1 MRERPSPFFRSIVN
15 QLMLAVFT
23 CMILLAGYFV
33 YVKYDDHI
41 TTSQE
46 LILSELNTLTK
57 SLSTSINAEDLS
69 TLITRYQSKDDISS
83 NDQDSIYLSIH
94 KLLAKQQVL
103 HSINT
108 PIYILTYDSVSKSY
122 QFLVTSALL
131 PYYRHQYHE
140 VPAQLKH
147 NYLLGTKIKAYKTE
161 NGQWLSAF
169 SPIKDKSGNVIAVV
183 EADHEFNSFVSA
195 ARNALIKNILIS
207 LGLILFTSI
216 ILFRFIKV
224 ALGREMRI
232 KGILQ
237 TKNREIIGQNEEI
250 RAQHEEIIA
259 QNEKISESNKA
270 LESAKRL
277 VEEKNSMLSDANK
290 LLDDKVKERTR
301 ALEESM
307 ENLDNFLYRSYHDI
321 LGPIAT
327 IKGLCELSK
336 LDINDETALSYVGKI
351 DNSIDNLKQS
361 IRKVNAVYELKNRH
375 FTPEVI
381 NIKTLVA
388 NIIEKQQYLFQI
400 KRSPLNNYIGPK
412 TEVATDPFF
421 LDLLLSDIIR
431 NIIAYS
437 NNTDIDPISFD
448 ATKKEKSGLS
458 LLIHD
463 PGNHEIFLKSYFQ
476 FHQKQAISVNH
487 DLYIFHSALNK
498 LKCKIINYD
507 DKEKGQT
514 MEIIIPNNKKIG
526 K

>member
-1 MRERPSPFFRSIVN
+1 MNETPSPFFRSIIN

-23 CMILLAGYFV
+23 SFVLLAGYFI
-33 YVKYDDHI
+33 YAKYEDHI
-41 TTSQE
+41 STSQQ
-46 LILSELNTLTK
+46 LILSELSTLTMTL
-57 SLSTSINAEDLS
+57 SLEISADALVSIAEK
-69 TLITRYQSKDDISS
+69 YPNKDGISS
-83 NDQDSIYLSIH
+83 KTQDSVYLEIH
-94 KLLAKQQVL
+94 QLLAKHQAL
-103 HSINT
+103 HQLKT
-108 PIYILTYDSVSKSY
+108 PIYTLTFDSTSR
-122 QFLVTSALL
+122 QFEFLVTSADQ
-131 PYYRHQYHE
+131 PYFRHKYLK
-140 VPAQLKH
+140 VPSELEE
-147 NYLLGTKIKAYKTE
+147 NYLVGGRIEAYKTE
-161 NGQWLSAF
+161 NGSWISAF
-169 SPIKDKSGNVIAVV
+169 SPIVDANGSVVAVI
-183 EADHEFNSFVSA
+183 EADHEFNTFIA
-195 ARNALIKNILIS
+195 DARNLLMKNILIAF
-207 LGLILFTSI
+207 GLVLFTSI
-216 ILFRFIKV
+216 ILFRFMKKV
-224 ALGREMRI
+224 LGREMRM

-237 TKNREIIGQNEEI
+237 KKNREIIGQNEEI

-270 LESAKRL
+270 LEGAKRM

-336 LDINDETALSYVGKI
+336 LDIKDKTALSYVGKI

-361 IRKVNAVYELKNRH
+361 IKKVNAVYELKNRH
-375 FTPEVI
+375 FTPEI
-381 NIKTLVA
+381 IDIKNLVSA
-388 NIIEKQQYLFQI
+388 IIEKQQYLFQLS
-400 KRSPLNNYIGPK
+400 RSPLNNFITPH
-412 TEVATDPFF
+412 TEVATDRFF

-437 NNTDIDPISFD
+437 NNTEIEPISFD
-448 ATKKEKSGLS
+448 ATKKEKNGLS

-476 FHQKQAISVNH
+476 FHHKQAISVNH

-514 MEIIIPNNKKIG
+514 MEIIIPNNRKINI
-526 K
+526 